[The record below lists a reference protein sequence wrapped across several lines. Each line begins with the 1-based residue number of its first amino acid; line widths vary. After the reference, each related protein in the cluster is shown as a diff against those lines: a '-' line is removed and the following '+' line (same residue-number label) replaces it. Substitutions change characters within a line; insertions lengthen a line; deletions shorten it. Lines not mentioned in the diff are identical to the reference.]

1 MVIDCDTCVMRD
13 IACHD
18 CVVSVLL
25 GMPPNGAV
33 LEEEEHLALA
43 VLAGGGLVPPLRLVQ
58 VDQDGAGEDG
68 PGLVAPAPRR
78 GRRRA
83 G

>member
-1 MVIDCDTCVMRD
+1 MRD
-13 IACHD
+13 IACDD

-25 GMPPNGAV
+25 GMPTGGAV

-58 VDQDGAGEDG
+58 ADEAESGE
-68 PGLVAPAPRR
+68 VAPPPTRA
-78 GRRRA
+78 RRRA